1 MFKLTNVCILIPFI
15 CIIAHIRSAL
25 SYSNNNVIVFL
36 VMVCWCRAM
45 EINDELVVDLSFK
58 IISRENKSKKKHFA
72 SHFLFSA
79 IQKKVWRKQR

>member
-1 MFKLTNVCILIPFI
+1 
-15 CIIAHIRSAL
+15 
-25 SYSNNNVIVFL
+25 
-36 VMVCWCRAM
+36 MVCWCRAM